1 MRTRKVEIPKMRGSS
16 HSHFLHPFIIGENGV
31 EVKAEPEVTKR
42 LRRAIFKAKQV
53 D

>member
-1 MRTRKVEIPKMRGSS
+1 METM
-16 HSHFLHPFIIGENGV
+16 FLLGPDGRQRRIYNGV